1 MVTSW
6 RKSVYLFREYVSYF
20 IVLKLSSNAIE
31 LLCCIQSL
39 LFICIYVHIIYNIHY
54 KLYFLLSL
62 ESVRLNKWRKTIKC
76 CCQTYSCGR
85 CLKINVAMYVSK
97 VQEYFQ
103 LWKNTIKFVI
113 KSEYSEFITY
123 VFLYVSAI
131 FVNKVNITYLWR
143 KKLWMSGV
151 KYVNTLLNCHIMTDM
166 SYGSRLWLFDRT
178 D

>member
-1 MVTSW
+1 
-6 RKSVYLFREYVSYF
+6 
-20 IVLKLSSNAIE
+20 

-62 ESVRLNKWRKTIKC
+62 EYVRLNKWRETIKC

-151 KYVNTLLNCHIMTDM
+151 KYVNTHFWIVILWQIWITVHDFGCLIGQI
-166 SYGSRLWLFDRT
+166 SYTRT
-178 D
+178 TSFVIRKIIFFPKNPFVLH